1 MGTTATACPVPS
13 SANPVAKTVIYIW
26 GVESTMAIAK
36 PAARSLSVKIVI
48 CFNPLLSKN
57 FAIAR

>member
-1 MGTTATACPVPS
+1 M
-13 SANPVAKTVIYIW
+13 AKTVIYIW